1 MIVNDENKFSQR
13 GINRAEIKGYGAC
26 IFEHHVENGDYEGTC
41 IFISHRSSDKKAAL
55 TVSHYIRNCGI
66 DVYIDLDDNGLQL
79 ATVKNDVQG
88 IVNHIQD
95 GLKKSTHL
103 LVLLSED
110 TKESWWVPYE
120 IGYAKKSGKS
130 IASLML
136 KKYIDDFPD
145 YLKIEK
151 TIEHIDDFLK
161 YVGEVKK
168 KKEKYGG
175 LFYEQKNIS
184 LPDSVILEEYIRT

>member
-26 IFEHHVENGDYEGTC
+26 IFEHHVENRDYEGTC
-41 IFISHRSSDKKAAL
+41 IFISHRSSDKKEASA
-55 TVSHYIRNCGI
+55 VSHYIRNCGI

-79 ATVKNDVQG
+79 ATVKNDAQG

-103 LVLLSED
+103 LALLSED

-120 IGYAKKSGKS
+120 IGYAKKAGKS

-136 KKYIDDFPD
+136 KKCIDDFPD

-151 TIEHIDDFLK
+151 TIEYVDEFLK

-168 KKEKYGG
+168 KKEKYGCI
-175 LFYEQKNIS
+175 FSEQLNIG